1 MTIIACIDPRFGL
14 SVDGK
19 RQTTDTRVIQDILSE
34 IEDQD
39 TGLTVTESSARYIL
53 SCVNPVINNIPLNVV
68 NEIKPNQHEDA
79 TIFIETAPV
88 KLIHKLISRADRIV
102 LYIWD
107 VTYTHYYRCL
117 VTAQSENGRHQETW
131 RRPLFI
137 LAGRL
142 YKTNRQGR
150 RSGEKCG
157 KYAYTGRYGCR
168 VRHYPRHGGSTA
180 PPGLDDTGKQ
190 EE

>member
-39 TGLTVTESSARYIL
+39 IGLTVTESSARYIL

-107 VTYTHYYRCL
+107 VTYTHTDYFPDMQKNESWSLSHVQYFQGASHNE
-117 VTAQSENGRHQETW
+117 VTKQVYERN
-131 RRPLFI
+131 F
-137 LAGRL
+137 
-142 YKTNRQGR
+142 
-150 RSGEKCG
+150 EK
-157 KYAYTGRYGCR
+157 
-168 VRHYPRHGGSTA
+168 
-180 PPGLDDTGKQ
+180 
-190 EE
+190 

>member
-107 VTYTHYYRCL
+107 VTYTHTDYFPDMQKNESWSLSHVQYFQGASHNE
-117 VTAQSENGRHQETW
+117 VTKQVYERN
-131 RRPLFI
+131 F
-137 LAGRL
+137 
-142 YKTNRQGR
+142 
-150 RSGEKCG
+150 EK
-157 KYAYTGRYGCR
+157 
-168 VRHYPRHGGSTA
+168 
-180 PPGLDDTGKQ
+180 
-190 EE
+190 

>member
-19 RQTTDTRVIQDILSE
+19 RQTTDTRVIQNVLSE

-107 VTYTHYYRCL
+107 VTYTHTDYFPDMQKNESWSLSHVQYFQGASHNE
-117 VTAQSENGRHQETW
+117 VTKQVYERN
-131 RRPLFI
+131 F
-137 LAGRL
+137 
-142 YKTNRQGR
+142 
-150 RSGEKCG
+150 EK
-157 KYAYTGRYGCR
+157 
-168 VRHYPRHGGSTA
+168 
-180 PPGLDDTGKQ
+180 
-190 EE
+190 

>member
-107 VTYTHYYRCL
+107 VTYTHTDYFPDMQRNESWSLSHVQYFQGASHNE
-117 VTAQSENGRHQETW
+117 VTKQVYERN
-131 RRPLFI
+131 F
-137 LAGRL
+137 
-142 YKTNRQGR
+142 
-150 RSGEKCG
+150 EK
-157 KYAYTGRYGCR
+157 
-168 VRHYPRHGGSTA
+168 
-180 PPGLDDTGKQ
+180 
-190 EE
+190 

>member
-107 VTYTHYYRCL
+107 VTYTHTDYFPDMQKNDSWSLSHVQYFQGASHNE
-117 VTAQSENGRHQETW
+117 VTKQVYERN
-131 RRPLFI
+131 F
-137 LAGRL
+137 
-142 YKTNRQGR
+142 
-150 RSGEKCG
+150 EK
-157 KYAYTGRYGCR
+157 
-168 VRHYPRHGGSTA
+168 
-180 PPGLDDTGKQ
+180 
-190 EE
+190 

>member
-34 IEDQD
+34 IENQD

-107 VTYTHYYRCL
+107 VTYTHTDYFPDMQRNESWSLSHVQYFQGASHNE
-117 VTAQSENGRHQETW
+117 VTKQVYERN
-131 RRPLFI
+131 F
-137 LAGRL
+137 
-142 YKTNRQGR
+142 
-150 RSGEKCG
+150 EK
-157 KYAYTGRYGCR
+157 
-168 VRHYPRHGGSTA
+168 
-180 PPGLDDTGKQ
+180 
-190 EE
+190 

>member
-34 IEDQD
+34 IENQD

-107 VTYTHYYRCL
+107 VTYTHTDYFPDMQKNESWSLSHVQYFQGASHNE
-117 VTAQSENGRHQETW
+117 VTKQVYERN
-131 RRPLFI
+131 F
-137 LAGRL
+137 
-142 YKTNRQGR
+142 
-150 RSGEKCG
+150 EK
-157 KYAYTGRYGCR
+157 
-168 VRHYPRHGGSTA
+168 
-180 PPGLDDTGKQ
+180 
-190 EE
+190 

>member
-39 TGLTVTESSARYIL
+39 IGLTVTESSARYIM

-107 VTYTHYYRCL
+107 VTYTHTDYFPDMQKNESWSLSHVQYFQGASHNE
-117 VTAQSENGRHQETW
+117 VTKQVYERN
-131 RRPLFI
+131 F
-137 LAGRL
+137 
-142 YKTNRQGR
+142 
-150 RSGEKCG
+150 EK
-157 KYAYTGRYGCR
+157 
-168 VRHYPRHGGSTA
+168 
-180 PPGLDDTGKQ
+180 
-190 EE
+190 